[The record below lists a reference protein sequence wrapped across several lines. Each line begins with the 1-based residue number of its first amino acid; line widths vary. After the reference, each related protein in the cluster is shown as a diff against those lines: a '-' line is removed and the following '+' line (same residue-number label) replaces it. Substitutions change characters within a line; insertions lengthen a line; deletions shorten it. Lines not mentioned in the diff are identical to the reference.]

1 MNLAILII
9 LAAVNFIITAQ
20 WIIRRQGES
29 NYPLWIYILTAL
41 FCWFPIIMFPTI
53 IAIERQKATQ
63 LEAKEIKRKELYI
76 AIGALLLSIIINGVA
91 HSVLNGMHSIDEVIS
106 ESGLLLIIIAL
117 IRSIK

>member
-20 WIIRRQGES
+20 WIIRREGES

-63 LEAKEIKRKELYI
+63 LEAKEIKRKESYI

-91 HSVLNGMHSIDEVIS
+91 HAVFSGMHSTSDVIF
-106 ESGLLLIIIAL
+106 ECTQLLVIMVLIK
-117 IRSIK
+117 SIK